1 MSHDNI
7 NETAPEK
14 SIWGYKGLIAGAL
27 FFGLFLFGFF
37 MAATSE
43 PDYMP
48 SQQVKRQQEALA
60 QQKAQQAANPTSATT
75 AETATAEAPKDTAT
89 ATAPSDT
96 TATDAP
102 KDTTTATAATET
114 DATKAMAD
122 DKKTQQ

>member
-1 MSHDNI
+1 MSHDNL

-14 SIWGYKGLIAGAL
+14 SIWGYKGVIAGAL

-48 SQQVKRQQEALA
+48 SQQVKRQQEALT
-60 QQKAQQAANPTSATT
+60 QQKAQQATST
-75 AETATAEAPKDTAT
+75 EAT
-89 ATAPSDT
+89 AT
-96 TATDAP
+96 
-102 KDTTTATAATET
+102 TET
-114 DATKAMAD
+114 DATKATAD

>member
-60 QQKAQQAANPTSATT
+60 QQKAQQAANPTPATT
-75 AETATAEAPKDTAT
+75 E
-89 ATAPSDT
+89 
-96 TATDAP
+96 AP

-114 DATKAMAD
+114 DATKATAD

>member
-60 QQKAQQAANPTSATT
+60 QQKAQQAANPTT

-96 TATDAP
+96 IATDAP

-114 DATKAMAD
+114 DATKATAD

>member
-60 QQKAQQAANPTSATT
+60 QQKAQQAANPTPATT

-102 KDTTTATAATET
+102 KDTTAAT
-114 DATKAMAD
+114 ATKATAD

>member
-1 MSHDNI
+1 MSHDNL

-14 SIWGYKGLIAGAL
+14 SIWGYKGVIAGAL

-48 SQQVKRQQEALA
+48 SQQVKRQQEALT
-60 QQKAQQAANPTSATT
+60 QQKAQQATSTEA
-75 AETATAEAPKDTAT
+75 TATAEAPKDTAT
-89 ATAPSDT
+89 
-96 TATDAP
+96 
-102 KDTTTATAATET
+102 TET
-114 DATKAMAD
+114 DATKATAD

>member
-60 QQKAQQAANPTSATT
+60 QQKAQQAANPTP

-114 DATKAMAD
+114 DATKATAD

>member
-1 MSHDNI
+1 MSNDNL
-7 NETAPEK
+7 NETSPEK

-60 QQKAQQAANPTSATT
+60 QQKAQQAANPTPATT

-89 ATAPSDT
+89 ATAP
-96 TATDAP
+96 TDAP
-102 KDTTTATAATET
+102 KDTATATATTET
-114 DATKAMAD
+114 DTTKATVD

>member
-1 MSHDNI
+1 MSHDNL

-60 QQKAQQAANPTSATT
+60 QQKAQQAANPIP

-89 ATAPSDT
+89 ATAPTDT

-114 DATKAMAD
+114 DATKATAD

>member
-60 QQKAQQAANPTSATT
+60 QQKAQQAANPTPATT
-75 AETATAEAPKDTAT
+75 AETATAEAPKDTA
-89 ATAPSDT
+89 

-114 DATKAMAD
+114 DATKATAD